1 MSKEVNVRNYAI
13 DGLRAYA
20 IFVDCCQSRCNIGVR
35 WFEKCNVFAARNVYV
50 SGYAI
55 DYAFLYLLK
64 KIFPFKY
71 NDILLL
77 PFFIL

>member
-1 MSKEVNVRNYAI
+1 MSKEVKVRNYAI

-20 IFVDCCQSRCNIGVR
+20 ILLIAASHGAILAQGGLGNAMF
-35 WFEKCNVFAARNVYV
+35 FAARNVYV